1 MFLEWVI
8 SLRKPEPNTSA
19 LSVHNRI
26 MRLRHIEVF
35 NAVMLTGSVSAAA
48 RMINVTQPAVS
59 RTLQHA
65 EVQLGFPLFQRV
77 GGRLKPTVEAQTL
90 YPHIERL
97 FAQLDEVQRLSVN
110 LKAGRGQGALRVLT
124 VLALSYEVFPR
135 AMHLFREKHPHVV
148 VNHQALHSPQIVS
161 SLVLQ
166 EADVGY
172 VFSAVSHPALAQERL
187 AERRVMC
194 VAPKGLVGARQ
205 VKSGVITLAQ
215 LSKLPVIALD
225 GQDPLGTL
233 LAHTVRDSGA
243 GLNEVINV
251 QTYHVALALAHHGVG
266 VAMVEGCTAA
276 SADRSKVDVLA
287 LEPAIA
293 TSVHM
298 LRPIA
303 RPNSITTRAFTRCMQ
318 QALQQ
323 MA

>member
-1 MFLEWVI
+1 
-8 SLRKPEPNTSA
+8 
-19 LSVHNRI
+19 

-65 EVQLGFPLFQRV
+65 ELQLGFQLFQRV
-77 GGRLKPTVEAQTL
+77 GGRLKPTVEAQVL
-90 YPHIERL
+90 YPHIEKL
-97 FAQLDEVQRLSVN
+97 FSQLDEVQRLSAS
-110 LKAGRGQGALRVLT
+110 LKAGRGKGELRVLT

-135 AMHLFREKHPHVV
+135 AMRLFREKHPTVV
-148 VNHQALHSPQIVS
+148 VHHEALHSPQIVS

-172 VFSAVSHPALAQERL
+172 VFSAVSHPALAQEQL
-187 AERRVMC
+187 ARRHVVC
-194 VAPKGLVGARQ
+194 VVPKGLLPAKQ
-205 VKSGVITLAQ
+205 VKAGTITLAH

-233 LAHTVRDSGA
+233 LAHAVRDSGA
-243 GLNEVINV
+243 GLHEVMTV

-276 SADRSKVDVLA
+276 SADPERVDVLA
-287 LEPAIA
+287 LEPELA
-293 TSVHM
+293 TTVRM
-298 LRPIA
+298 LRPTA

-323 MA
+323 LA